1 MGLPIPLLPLHILWV
16 NLVTDGLPG
25 LALAVEPAERGVM
38 QRPPRPPGESLFAG
52 GLWQH
57 VLWVG
62 LLIAAMCLGIQAW
75 ALRTGMHWQTMVF
88 TVLTLSQMAYVLAI
102 RSERESLFTLGI
114 GSNWPL
120 AGAVLSTFV
129 LQLAVIYVPPL
140 QKVFRTEALAPG
152 ELALCLACAAVVFA
166 TVEAEKWLRRSA
178 LGSAQAARGERK

>member
-1 MGLPIPLLPLHILWV
+1 MGMPIPLLPLQILWV

-25 LALAVEPAERGVM
+25 LALAAEPAERGVM

-57 VLWVG
+57 ALWVG
-62 LLIAAMCLGIQAW
+62 LVIAALCLGVQAW
-75 ALRTGMHWQTMVF
+75 ALETGMHWQTLVF

-102 RSERESLFTLGI
+102 RSESESLFTQGL

-129 LQLAVIYVPPL
+129 LQMAVVYVAPL
-140 QKVFRTEALAPG
+140 QKVFRTEALGAG
-152 ELALCLACAAVVFA
+152 ELAICLACAAVVFA
-166 TVEAEKWLRRSA
+166 VVEVEKWLRRSA
-178 LGSAQAARGERK
+178 RRRRRRPG

>member
-1 MGLPIPLLPLHILWV
+1 
-16 NLVTDGLPG
+16 
-25 LALAVEPAERGVM
+25 
-38 QRPPRPPGESLFAG
+38 
-52 GLWQH
+52 
-57 VLWVG
+57 
-62 LLIAAMCLGIQAW
+62 MCLGIQAW

-178 LGSAQAARGERK
+178 HGSAQAARGERK